1 MNSGTLRA
9 FAAMVITLFGSA
21 VSASEQPIS
30 HAAESFVQK
39 GVSVVLK
46 SCAPLSKAKPCRH
59 GKFLREMRKHGT
71 NQWGVRIRSQEVF
84 YDGLEAV
91 YRNNE
96 VVQLHVTKPNWPM
109 MFDLRVGTLSTKVR
123 QALGT
128 PTRTGADSN
137 YETLEYCKGENCAAF
152 YVDIP
157 SGRVTAVLWLFYY
170 D

>member
-1 MNSGTLRA
+1 MSSGMLRV
-9 FAAMVITLFGSA
+9 FAAMAIALVGTV

-30 HAAESFVQK
+30 RAAESFVQK

-46 SCAPLSKAKPCRH
+46 SCAPLSKAKPCSH
-59 GKFLREMRKHGT
+59 GKFLREMRKKGT
-71 NQWGVRIRSQEVF
+71 NQWGDRVSSQEAF

-109 MFDLRVGTLSTKVR
+109 MFDLRVGTLSTGVR

-137 YETLEYCKGENCAAF
+137 YETLKYCKGEDCATF

-157 SGRVTAVLWLFYY
+157 SGRVTSILWLFYY